1 MIRRPPRSTRTD
13 TLFPYTTLFRSSASR
28 ATGSTIAQCLIQS
41 CERLVAAGQTQA
53 KPARIIIEWTGQ
65 DGMAR
70 KIIEENGCLLGLDQA
85 EERAV
90 RSEERRVG
98 KACDRTCRTR
108 WSTYYYNTQGHRV
121 DNIQ

>member
-90 RSEERRVG
+90 SDSHE
-98 KACDRTCRTR
+98 AMTR
-108 WSTYYYNTQGHRV
+108 EHQIGRAHV
-121 DNIQ
+121 